1 MNKVRQIIDP
11 FYLKVDDD
19 AINRVLADKQEDGDP
34 VPYGLSGEYCP
45 VAMKEKWLIKGK
57 EEFEAGVQGRRFRF
71 CGEKELASFR

>member
-1 MNKVRQIIDP
+1 LNKVRQIIDP

-34 VPYGLSGEYCP
+34 IPYGLSGEYCP
-45 VAMKEKWLIKGK
+45 VVMKEKWLIKGK